1 MKLFRKGKRIEAPVT
16 AAAQGT
22 ASGLFPAVNS
32 YTPLVLCQNT
42 LYKSLMEAVPII
54 NAAVHKIIRLTGGF
68 SVETGSDACD
78 KALAEFLSDIPC
90 DSGERSIYSFLD
102 TYFEQLLIYGTAV
115 GEMLT
120 DEYGNI
126 RYLYN
131 ARPDD
136 VSLLRD
142 PNDFSKIL
150 VCRADAVP
158 TPVKHQERILFTA
171 LDAEPGSLYGTSVLY
186 GLPFVS
192 SVLLKIFEATKSNW
206 DRVGNVRFAV
216 TYKPDGEALSKSFAK
231 ERAELIASEWSEA
244 MKSGSVKDFVAVGD
258 VDIKVIGADNQIP
271 DSEIPVREM
280 LEQIVAKLGIPPF
293 LLGLSW
299 STTETM
305 SKVETDVLTTE
316 LWHYRRHLTPVIE
329 RICST
334 FLRNLGSSL
343 KPNVVWDDITLQDEV
358 ENARARLYSA
368 QAKALEKEEKTD

>member
-1 MKLFRKGKRIEAPVT
+1 
-16 AAAQGT
+16 
-22 ASGLFPAVNS
+22 
-32 YTPLVLCQNT
+32 
-42 LYKSLMEAVPII
+42 
-54 NAAVHKIIRLTGGF
+54 
-68 SVETGSDACD
+68 
-78 KALAEFLSDIPC
+78 
-90 DSGERSIYSFLD
+90 
-102 TYFEQLLIYGTAV
+102 
-115 GEMLT
+115 MLT

-142 PNDFSKIL
+142 PNDFSRIL

>member
-1 MKLFRKGKRIEAPVT
+1 M
-16 AAAQGT
+16 
-22 ASGLFPAVNS
+22 
-32 YTPLVLCQNT
+32 
-42 LYKSLMEAVPII
+42 
-54 NAAVHKIIRLTGGF
+54 
-68 SVETGSDACD
+68 
-78 KALAEFLSDIPC
+78 
-90 DSGERSIYSFLD
+90 
-102 TYFEQLLIYGTAV
+102 
-115 GEMLT
+115 
-120 DEYGNI
+120 
-126 RYLYN
+126 
-131 ARPDD
+131 
-136 VSLLRD
+136 
-142 PNDFSKIL
+142 
-150 VCRADAVP
+150 
-158 TPVKHQERILFTA
+158 
-171 LDAEPGSLYGTSVLY
+171 
-186 GLPFVS
+186 
-192 SVLLKIFEATKSNW
+192 
-206 DRVGNVRFAV
+206 
-216 TYKPDGEALSKSFAK
+216 SKSFAK
-231 ERAELIASEWSEA
+231 ERAELIASELSEA

-334 FLRNLGSSL
+334 FLRNSGSSL